1 MKKIKISLVL
11 TLSINLLSYSQ
22 ISEREVTE
30 YAINNIKEFV
40 EFLSYPNDAN
50 YKEDIEELIDWTS
63 KRFNRLGFKSKR
75 LETESIPLLLAES
88 VYNKNYSTIL
98 IYLHLDGQPVDKS
111 KWFQDDP
118 FTPVLKRPNSS
129 GEYRIIDWEN
139 LNNKTI
145 KNRVCKKR
153 LY

>member
-1 MKKIKISLVL
+1 MKKIKVSLVF

-63 KRFNRLGFKSKR
+63 KRFNSLGFKSKR

-88 VYNKNYSTIL
+88 VYNLSL
-98 IYLHLDGQPVDKS
+98 IH
-111 KWFQDDP
+111 
-118 FTPVLKRPNSS
+118 
-129 GEYRIIDWEN
+129 I
-139 LNNKTI
+139 
-145 KNRVCKKR
+145 
-153 LY
+153 

>member
-1 MKKIKISLVL
+1 MKKIKISLVF

-63 KRFNRLGFKSKR
+63 KRFNSLGFKSKR
-75 LETESIPLLLAES
+75 
-88 VYNKNYSTIL
+88 Y
-98 IYLHLDGQPVDKS
+98 IY
-111 KWFQDDP
+111 W
-118 FTPVLKRPNSS
+118 
-129 GEYRIIDWEN
+129 
-139 LNNKTI
+139 
-145 KNRVCKKR
+145 
-153 LY
+153 